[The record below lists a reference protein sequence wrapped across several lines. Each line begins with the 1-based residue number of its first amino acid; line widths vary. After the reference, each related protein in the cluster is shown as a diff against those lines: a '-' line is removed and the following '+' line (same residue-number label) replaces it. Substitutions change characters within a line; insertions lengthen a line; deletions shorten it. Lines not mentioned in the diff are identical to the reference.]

1 MKLSLA
7 FLFKYTSSI
16 ECCTLFSFE
25 KNQISIVFPKY
36 LFAETG
42 FQKKQKKR
50 SFDFL
55 IGYETC
61 SFNDAKSSILT
72 IDSSLLYA
80 KKIGEMPGI
89 AKLVIEL
96 KDQKVYPYKGI
107 PQSLLCYHF

>member
-42 FQKKQKKR
+42 FQKK
-50 SFDFL
+50 
-55 IGYETC
+55 
-61 SFNDAKSSILT
+61 
-72 IDSSLLYA
+72 
-80 KKIGEMPGI
+80 
-89 AKLVIEL
+89 
-96 KDQKVYPYKGI
+96 
-107 PQSLLCYHF
+107 